1 MENYKTNRM
10 NLRRFIDEFV
20 AEVPLSEP
28 MTTDEIYAYVLS
40 KMPDVSKSNFNV
52 SMQRYE
58 RKNPGLARYK
68 KGVYYKKI
76 DIPFG
81 DSGID
86 LEEMIRRTY
95 LLDGDEVIGY
105 ERGPSLMNK
114 LGLTTQIPGLVYLAT
129 MKVRCSR
136 NDPKQFLSLSKPITT
151 VNKENFRYLQFLDL
165 LQNKEKV
172 SVESDNPL
180 PILKNLIDR
189 YSLTYEKLIWY
200 AHYFNSKEVY
210 DALSHIAGGNP

>member
-1 MENYKTNRM
+1 MENYKAERM
-10 NLRRFIDEFV
+10 SLTRCIDEFV
-20 AEVPLSEP
+20 TEVPLSEP

-40 KMPDVSKSNFNV
+40 KLPDVSKPSFNV

-76 DIPFG
+76 DTPFG

-86 LEEMIRRTY
+86 VEEMIRRTY

-114 LGLTTQIPGLVYLAT
+114 IGLTTQIPGLTYLAT
-129 MKVRCSR
+129 MKVRNSK
-136 NDPKQFLSLSKPITT
+136 NDPRYFLSLSKPATA

-172 SVESDNPL
+172 CIEANSPV
-180 PILKNLIDR
+180 LIMKKFIER
-189 YSLTYEKLIWY
+189 YSLNYEKLIWY
-200 AHYFNSKEVY
+200 AHYFDSKEVY
-210 DALSHIAGGNP
+210 DALSFVAGGTP

>member
-1 MENYKTNRM
+1 MENYKPARM
-10 NLRRFIDEFV
+10 SLTRCIDEFV

-40 KMPDVSKSNFNV
+40 KLPDVSKASFNV

-58 RKNPGLARYK
+58 QKNPEIARYK

-76 DIPFG
+76 DTPFG

-86 LEEMIRRTY
+86 IEEMIRRTY

-114 LGLTTQIPGLVYLAT
+114 VGLTTQIPGLIYLAT
-129 MKVRCSR
+129 MKVHGSK
-136 NDPKQFLSLSKPITT
+136 NDPRYFLSLSKPTT
-151 VNKENFRYLQFLDL
+151 EVNKANFRYLQFLDL

-172 SVESDNPL
+172 SVEVDNPV
-180 PILKNLIDR
+180 PIMKKLIDR
-189 YSLTYEKLIWY
+189 YSLSYEKLIWY

-210 DALSHIAGGNP
+210 DALSHIAGGTT

>member
-1 MENYKTNRM
+1 
-10 NLRRFIDEFV
+10 
-20 AEVPLSEP
+20 
-28 MTTDEIYAYVLS
+28 
-40 KMPDVSKSNFNV
+40 
-52 SMQRYE
+52 
-58 RKNPGLARYK
+58 
-68 KGVYYKKI
+68 
-76 DIPFG
+76 
-81 DSGID
+81 
-86 LEEMIRRTY
+86 
-95 LLDGDEVIGY
+95 
-105 ERGPSLMNK
+105 MNK

>member
-1 MENYKTNRM
+1 MENYKIDRM
-10 NLRRFIDEFV
+10 NLRRCIDEFV
-20 AEVPLSEP
+20 AEAPLSEP

-76 DIPFG
+76 DTPFG
-81 DSGID
+81 DSGIN

-95 LLDGDEVIGY
+95 LLDGDDVIGY